1 MAGLADEVDTSTLRE
16 AEFGRT
22 PFEDHLFDVYDM
34 PDCKQM
40 ITDDVGR
47 A

>member
-16 AEFGRT
+16 AELGRKL
-22 PFEDHLFDVYDM
+22 FEDHLFDVYDM
-34 PDCKQM
+34 PDCNQM
-40 ITDDVGR
+40 MPEDVGR